1 MKKIFKVTVLVIGIA
16 VIFQWVIRYK
26 TVNLDG
32 YDLRDDRL
40 TLTVYAKPTE
50 SSVWRET
57 RFKSLNQAKVYFE
70 KKILREQITGERFLW
85 WEEIPNLIIPM

>member
-1 MKKIFKVTVLVIGIA
+1 MKKLLKVTVLIIGI
-16 VIFQWVIRYK
+16 VVFQLAIRYK

-32 YDLRDDRL
+32 FDLRDDRL

-57 RFKSLNQAKVYFE
+57 RFKSLSQAKVYFE